1 MTQQAQPRA
10 VMFADV
16 SGSSTLYKLLGNE
29 GAKAKIDL
37 TLATMIAETERHQG
51 HLVKTIGDEIMVTFE
66 CVQQACL
73 CAQQLQRQSGQVN
86 AQLPVRVGL
95 AFGETLIED
104 EDVFGDIVNN
114 AAWLTQVARA
124 GQILISESLY
134 QSLPLEMQMDCHEFD
149 RVAFKGDDKK
159 SVIYRMHWE
168 SQTQAHNATAVMTI
182 DDITQ
187 TSDVVSITLEY
198 GPHRHCILP
207 QQTPFVLGRDS
218 TRTNLRIN
226 HHLAS
231 REHCEVV
238 FRRGKFVLIDHSTNG
253 TYVSGHNQE
262 EIYLRREE
270 LPLVGEGKISIGQS
284 MNADNGDE
292 QVVHFST
299 SRSASEEF
307 ETRTA

>member
-1 MTQQAQPRA
+1 
-10 VMFADV
+10 MFADV

-29 GAKAKIDL
+29 EAKAKIDN
-37 TLATMIAETERHQG
+37 TLAAMIAETERHQG

-66 CVQQACL
+66 CVKQASL
-73 CAQQLQRQSGQVN
+73 CAQQLQRQSGLVN
-86 AQLPVRVGL
+86 AQLPVRIGI
-95 AFGETLIED
+95 AFGETLIEN
-104 EDVFGDIVNN
+104 EDIFGDIVNN

-124 GQILISESLY
+124 GQVLISESMYLDM
-134 QSLPLEMQMDCHEFD
+134 PFEMQMDCHEFD
-149 RVAFKGDDKK
+149 RVAFKGDEEK
-159 SVIYRMHWE
+159 SVIYRLHWE

-198 GPHRHCILP
+198 GSHRHCILP

-218 TRTNLRIN
+218 SRANLRIN

-284 MNADNGDE
+284 MASDKGNE
-292 QVVHFST
+292 QIICFST
-299 SRSASEEF
+299 SRSDVEV
-307 ETRTA
+307 ETQTA